1 MVQSCSHNPVCIIR
15 LVKVSIATVFLASG
29 WLSLCRVGLMPPC
42 ELVLIGVVGVGTHSR
57 IWCRSRYGAMS
68 FSAINPLRYPA
79 FSAAHSAYRLCTFL
93 ALYFACG
100 RFEASVSQCIAST
113 CWASSTRIV
122 LVFSLQHSQVF
133 IRPRFAY
140 RLPESSVSVNTII
153 LCWIACQKYTV
164 PTVPTVPM
172 KSYSIGSLSLR
183 RPNILCRSS
192 TRSASSSMSFVM
204 GTRKMAPLAHIR
216 PPWRRRR
223 RPRMEYVHSLEHS
236 HWRLHSLVYSRLHQA
251 RLCPPVQT

>member
-1 MVQSCSHNPVCIIR
+1 MHNPSGKSLNRYSVSCVCCGCH
-15 LVKVSIATVFLASG
+15 V
-29 WLSLCRVGLMPPC
+29 CRVGLMPSC
-42 ELVLIGVVGVGTHSR
+42 VLVLIGVVGVGTHSR

-140 RLPESSVSVNTII
+140 RLPESSVSANIII
-153 LCWIACQKYTV
+153 LCLIACQKYTV

-172 KSYSIGSLSLR
+172 KSYSCLLYTSD
-183 RPNILCRSS
+183 
-192 TRSASSSMSFVM
+192 A
-204 GTRKMAPLAHIR
+204 AD
-216 PPWRRRR
+216 
-223 RPRMEYVHSLEHS
+223 E
-236 HWRLHSLVYSRLHQA
+236 
-251 RLCPPVQT
+251 